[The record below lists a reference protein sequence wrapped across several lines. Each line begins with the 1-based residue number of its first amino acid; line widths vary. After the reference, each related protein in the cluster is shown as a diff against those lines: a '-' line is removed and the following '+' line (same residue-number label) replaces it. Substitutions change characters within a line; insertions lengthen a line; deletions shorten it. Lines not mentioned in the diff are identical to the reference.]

1 MVMNKAQSKN
11 VIRSLLLQ
19 HPKINPYKIFIPGLF
34 RICTSPI
41 RVNPNFFIIGAAKC
55 GTTSLYDYIVKH
67 PQIISA
73 AQKEILFFDESYHMG
88 ILWYKAYF
96 FTYLRKYFSKI
107 LQKKKLITG
116 EANPNYIFHPLTS
129 KRISSRFNQAK
140 IIIILRNPV
149 DRAYSDY
156 NMKVRM
162 NIEKMSFEDA
172 LKAEESRLDGELEK
186 ILSDEKY
193 FSYNMTAYSY
203 LNRGIYVDQ
212 IKNWMSLFPKEQF
225 LILRTEDLESQPTKV
240 LKETFEFLDLPNF
253 DIQDLDRKNVGKYKK
268 MNEDTRKWLVE
279 YFKPHNERLYKY
291 LGRDFHWDY

>member
-1 MVMNKAQSKN
+1 MMSGMKDVNSTYN
-11 VIRSLLLQ
+11 SS
-19 HPKINPYKIFIPGLF
+19 KINFKKILQNRKKISRRLKQLTGSIRTIPDFI
-34 RICTSPI
+34 
-41 RVNPNFFIIGAAKC
+41 IIGAQKA
-55 GTTSLYDYIVKH
+55 GTTSLYHYLTLH
-67 PQIISA
+67 PEIFSA
-73 AQKEILFFDESYHMG
+73 ESKEIHFFNINYKLGLTWYRSKFPTNVEKFSRKTLF
-88 ILWYKAYF
+88 
-96 FTYLRKYFSKI
+96 RKKF
-107 LQKKKLITG
+107 LTG
-116 EANPNYIFHPLTS
+116 EASPYYINHPHVPR
-129 KRISSRFNQAK
+129 RIYETIRDVK
-140 IIIILRNPV
+140 IIAILRNPV
-149 DRAYSDY
+149 DRAYSHFY
-156 NMKVRM
+156 F
-162 NIEKMSFEDA
+162 NIKQKLESLSFEDA

-186 ILSDEKY
+186 MKLDP
-193 FSYNMTAYSY
+193 SYNSTNYRNYSY